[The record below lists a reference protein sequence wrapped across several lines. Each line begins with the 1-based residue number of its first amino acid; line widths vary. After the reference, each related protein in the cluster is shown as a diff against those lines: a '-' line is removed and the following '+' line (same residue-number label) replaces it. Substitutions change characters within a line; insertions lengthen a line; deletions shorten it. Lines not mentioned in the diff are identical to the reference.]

1 MPVDRSKFNAG
12 VAIQSARLAYA
23 DGTSRVVVG
32 TAARRLTFAA
42 RERSNQATLM
52 DFLRDDLATRG
63 ASPVEALP
71 EEAFER
77 AERDGTARIE
87 YRLEAGLKG
96 AAEPIL
102 DGDRENASIDANYL
116 VTLTRRADS

>member
-1 MPVDRSKFNAG
+1 MPVDRSRFNAG
-12 VAIQSARLAYA
+12 VQIQSALLTYA
-23 DGTSRVVVG
+23 DGHTRVVVG
-32 TAARRLTFAA
+32 VAARRLALAA
-42 RERSNQATLM
+42 RERGDEATLM
-52 DFLRDDLATRG
+52 DFLRDDLARRG
-63 ASPVEALP
+63 ATPVEALP

-102 DGDRENASIDANYL
+102 DGDREVAAIDANYL
-116 VTLTRRADS
+116 VTLTRRSDA